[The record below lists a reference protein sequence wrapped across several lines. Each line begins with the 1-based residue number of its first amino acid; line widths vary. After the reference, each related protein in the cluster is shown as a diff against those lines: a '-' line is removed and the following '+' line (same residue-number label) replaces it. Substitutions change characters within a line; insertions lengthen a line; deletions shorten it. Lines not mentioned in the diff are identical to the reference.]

1 MAVTPHHPPH
11 SGAGAPRRILVADDN
26 EQAREQLKTLLEAE
40 PGVAVDTTGDG
51 NKALEIITSAKPS
64 YSILLTD
71 LKMPGR
77 DGINLIE
84 EIRERSLPVTVIV
97 MTGFGNVENAVQAMR
112 LGAYD
117 FLKKPID
124 TEHLQLVVK
133 RALRERAL
141 QDEVLALREQSAT
154 RFSFHNILSKSPQ
167 MHSVFELISN
177 VAHTSSTVLIQG
189 ETGTG
194 KEMVAQAIHQSI
206 ADVRP
211 GPFVPVNCAALPE
224 TLLES
229 ELFGHEKGAFTG
241 AIASRVGR
249 FEMANGG
256 TLFLD
261 EVGEIPLSL
270 QAKLLRVLQERRF
283 ERVGGS
289 KAVEVD
295 VRLVAATNRPLGRL
309 VKKGKFRDDLYYRI
323 NVVPIELP
331 PLRDRREDIPLLA
344 AHFATQQTRA
354 GEAPKTVAESAMEIL
369 LNYHWPG
376 NVRELANI
384 IERACVVSRGPTIE
398 PEHLPPELTTPRPAS
413 SGLKVDINRPLGELM
428 NETTS
433 LLERQYI
440 KKAMEKAHGNVSRCA
455 KLCGLS
461 RRTLT
466 AKLAEYKIDRKA
478 FKLKD

>member
-1 MAVTPHHPPH
+1 
-11 SGAGAPRRILVADDN
+11 
-26 EQAREQLKTLLEAE
+26 
-40 PGVAVDTTGDG
+40 
-51 NKALEIITSAKPS
+51 
-64 YSILLTD
+64 
-71 LKMPGR
+71 
-77 DGINLIE
+77 
-84 EIRERSLPVTVIV
+84 
-97 MTGFGNVENAVQAMR
+97 
-112 LGAYD
+112 
-117 FLKKPID
+117 
-124 TEHLQLVVK
+124 
-133 RALRERAL
+133 
-141 QDEVLALREQSAT
+141 
-154 RFSFHNILSKSPQ
+154 
-167 MHSVFELISN
+167 
-177 VAHTSSTVLIQG
+177 
-189 ETGTG
+189 
-194 KEMVAQAIHQSI
+194 
-206 ADVRP
+206 
-211 GPFVPVNCAALPE
+211 LPE

-283 ERVGGS
+283 ERVGGAKS
-289 KAVEVD
+289 VEVD
-295 VRLVAATNRPLGRL
+295 VRLVAATNRPLDRL

-323 NVVPIELP
+323 NVVPIPLP

-344 AHFATQQTRA
+344 AHFASQQARA
-354 GEAPKTVAESAMEIL
+354 GETPKTVAEPAMEIL

-398 PEHLPPELTTPRPAS
+398 PEHLPAELTTPRPAAT
-413 SGLKVDINRPLGELM
+413 GLKVDLSRPLGDLM

-478 FKLKD
+478 FKLKE

>member
-1 MAVTPHHPPH
+1 MAAESTA
-11 SGAGAPRRILVADDN
+11 STSTNAAPRRILIADDN
-26 EQAREQLKTLLEAE
+26 DAARQQLKRLLQDE

-51 NKALEIITSAKPS
+51 SQALEMLTSAKPS

-71 LKMPGR
+71 LKMPGK
-77 DGINLIE
+77 DGIQLIE
-84 EIRERSLPVTVIV
+84 EIRSRDFPVTVIV

-141 QDEVLALREQSAT
+141 QDEVLALREQT
-154 RFSFHNILSKSPQ
+154 TVRFSFRNILSKSPR
-167 MHSVFELISN
+167 MHAVFELISN
-177 VAHTSSTVLIQG
+177 VAHTSSTVLIEG

-194 KEMVAQAIHQSI
+194 KEMVALAIHHSI
-206 ADVRP
+206 AEARP
-211 GPFVPVNCAALPE
+211 GPFVAVNCAALPE

-261 EVGEIPLSL
+261 EIGEIPLPL

-283 ERVGGS
+283 ERVGGT
-289 KAVEVD
+289 KPVEVD
-295 VRLVAATNRPLGRL
+295 VRLLAATNRPLDRL
-309 VKKGKFRDDLYYRI
+309 VKKGKFRDDLYYRV
-323 NVVPIELP
+323 NVVRIPLP
-331 PLRDRREDIPLLA
+331 PLRERQEDIPLLA
-344 AHFATQQTRA
+344 AHFAAMHARP
-354 GEAPKTVAESAMEIL
+354 GEGPKTISEPAMKIL

-384 IERACVVSRGPTIE
+384 IERACVVSRTPVIE
-398 PEHLPPELTTPRPAS
+398 AEHLPPELTTPRAPSA
-413 SGLKVDINRPLGELM
+413 GLKVDLSRPLADLL
-428 NETTS
+428 NETTA

-466 AKLAEYKIDRKA
+466 AKLSEYAIDRKT
-478 FKLKD
+478 FKLRD